1 MYAGNQSAR
10 IHIGKKKLGMDDDT
24 YRAFLLR
31 LTGKDSSKHMTMR
44 ERSRVIFE
52 MTHLGAFKDGR
63 RPLTRQQRACIAKW
77 YDLRKIGA
85 IVSKDKSSLNRYVK
99 KFLGKW
105 NVADL
110 TDEETNKLYN
120 MLEGWLSD
128 ERAKRGL
135 GQP

>member
-1 MYAGNQSAR
+1 MCAGNQSAR
-10 IHIGKKKLGMDDDT
+10 IHIGKKELGMDDDT

-44 ERSRVIFE
+44 ERGRVIFE
-52 MTHLGAFKDGR
+52 MTHLGAFKDER